1 MTKLLL
7 FPNLEMELFY
17 KVVFGFILATSLSS
31 EVFTAPATSK
41 PPNRVEIL
49 ITLGLAPSVINATE
63 EVSY

>member
-1 MTKLLL
+1 
-7 FPNLEMELFY
+7 MELFY

-31 EVFTAPATSK
+31 EVFTAPAPSK